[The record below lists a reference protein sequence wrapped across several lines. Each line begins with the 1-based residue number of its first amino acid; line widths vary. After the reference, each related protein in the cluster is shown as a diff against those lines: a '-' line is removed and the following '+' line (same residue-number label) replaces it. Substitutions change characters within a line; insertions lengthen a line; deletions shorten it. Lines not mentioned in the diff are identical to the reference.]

1 MAVYILHEYPVK
13 LPDGSKP
20 CIMTADNEEQL
31 HAMAKLIYV
40 SPDKFNDQDGAMFYM
55 ISRSQM
61 KKAVN
66 NGAVKGDEAR
76 ELIRFKKHFPYMQQ
90 RD

>member
-1 MAVYILHEYPVK
+1 MAVYILHEYIIK

-20 CIMTADNEEQL
+20 CIMTADNLEQL

-40 SPDKFNDQDGAMFYM
+40 SPDRFNDHDGAAFYI

-61 KKAVN
+61 KKAIN
-66 NGAVKGDEAR
+66 NGALKGDEAR
-76 ELIRFKKHFPYMQQ
+76 EVIRFKKHFPIMQQ